1 MALPR
6 GATGLSAVC
15 KCGIVYVLDDLR
27 KCMRLLYKHEHIIE
41 DIFFFSIFFSGQ
53 KYFHIWYHAPTIPPQ
68 GIQRRCV
75 HTFKLYDDLS

>member
-6 GATGLSAVC
+6 GAMGLSAVC

-41 DIFFFSIFFSGQ
+41 DIFFFSIFFWSKILSYLVPCPDNTSAGNS
-53 KYFHIWYHAPTIPPQ
+53 KKMCTYFQII
-68 GIQRRCV
+68 
-75 HTFKLYDDLS
+75 